1 LLERVRQTIESGSA
15 QAQMV
20 HVDRLLEEGADST
33 EVAAALLHILGGGE
47 TSTPASQPA
56 VSAKTK
62 PARESSGEDHAPVPD
77 EPPRK
82 AKPGKAWLR
91 VGLGR
96 DAVKNPR
103 DIVELLVEAAGLP
116 AREVGF
122 IALGDEASY
131 AEVPFDFT
139 KGLSPSGNVLQ
150 GSRGEVTIW
159 PVAGLPKK
167 KRR

>member
-1 LLERVRQTIESGSA
+1 LGAGFKRAET
-15 QAQMV
+15 QMV
-20 HVDRLLEEGADST
+20 HIDRLLEEGADST
-33 EVAAALLHILGGGE
+33 EVAAALLQIPNGGD
-47 TSTPASQPA
+47 TAASAAQQ
-56 VSAKTK
+56 AKEAK
-62 PARESSGEDHAPVPD
+62 PAAPREETAEDHAPAPD

-82 AKPGKAWLR
+82 AKTGKAWLR

-96 DAVKNPR
+96 DAVRNPR
-103 DIVELLVEAAGLP
+103 DIVDLLVEAAGLP
-116 AREVGF
+116 SREVGF
-122 IALGDEASY
+122 IALGNDASY

-150 GSRGEVTIW
+150 GSHGDVTIW